1 LIAAQEN
8 RKKERDY
15 DDYEPLGKINEAR
28 KVQEKSTEI
37 QNGKK
42 GNEDN
47 GHIHDLDLASKFSDY
62 RWIAA
67 MRHSLILQLDQHDTY
82 GGCVAF

>member
-1 LIAAQEN
+1 MI
-8 RKKERDY
+8 
-15 DDYEPLGKINEAR
+15 EAG
-28 KVQEKSTEI
+28 KVQEKSAEI
-37 QNGKK
+37 QNGEKDD
-42 GNEDN
+42 EDN
-47 GHIHDLDLASKFSDY
+47 SHIRRLDLASKVSDY